1 MSAPNAALMG
11 RVRDRVT
18 EIITDPKPVLG
29 QWADPCVC
37 GAPRWEHAGGNR
49 SGRHAPTV
57 GTPNGCKRWAENKIE
72 ALAWRA
78 VEADGRKMLPDFK
91 RHDRAQNPG
100 QPVTPG
106 QLRVRPSDGDT
117 CKRQVWYRNFPPEDY
132 RPLPTDERAATIGTA
147 LHKSLL
153 DAWAALYPWRL
164 IEHEVTIPGL
174 DRNGRLDSFD
184 PLTGVLDDVKTAG
197 TWKWD
202 LIGDEGPTEG
212 TWNQAAIYALALSRA
227 GHTVRTI
234 RLRYIH
240 REKGYEE
247 KFERTYTD
255 MMGRTALRD
264 LTALASVLDAY
275 RQAVDDGDTELAE
288 DLIPEREGR
297 SHNAFPCSFCPARG
311 HCWSIDRATAL
322 GRSPESFTI
331 LGPAPADDA
340 VAATLAEYDA
350 ARKAETAGKNAKAF
364 AKSLLDGIDHGT
376 YGEWVYAVTTQNPKD
391 SGAYIRLLQ
400 ENYDMPAEFRP
411 ALSDLPQPTRREERI
426 AVKRVRAA
434 KREATKAKAAE
445 VADAEP
451 TSGPD
456 TAGEA
461 GAA

>member
-1 MSAPNAALMG
+1 MSTAAKAALMG

-18 EIITDPKPVLG
+18 EILTATSPVIG
-29 QWADPCVC
+29 PFADPCHC
-37 GAPRWEHAGGNR
+37 GAPRWEHAGRNR
-49 SGRHAPTV
+49 SGRHAPTN
-57 GTPNGCKRWAENKIE
+57 GTPPNGCKRWSEDRIE

-78 VEADGRKMLPDFK
+78 ANADGRKMLPDFK
-91 RHDRAQNPG
+91 RWDRSINPG

-132 RPLPTDERAATIGTA
+132 RPLPTDDRAATMGTLA
-147 LHKSLL
+147 HKGLL
-153 DAWAALYPWRL
+153 EAWAALYPWRL

-202 LIGDEGPTEG
+202 LIGDDGPTVG

-227 GHTVRTI
+227 GHKVRLI

-247 KFERTYTD
+247 IFEQPYTD
-255 MMGRTALRD
+255 MMGRAALRD
-264 LTALASVLDAY
+264 LTALASVLDSY

-288 DLIPEREGR
+288 ELIPEREGR

-331 LGPAPADDA
+331 LGPTPADDA
-340 VAATLAEYDA
+340 IAATLAEYDV
-350 ARKAETAGKNAKAF
+350 ARKAETAGKNDKAAAKA
-364 AKSLLDGIDHGT
+364 LLDGIDHGT
-376 YGEWVYAVTTQNPKD
+376 YGEWVYGATSTNRKD
-391 SGAYIRLLQ
+391 TAAYVRLLQ
-400 ENYDMPAEFRP
+400 ENYELPPAVRP
-411 ALSDLPQPTRREERI
+411 ALGDIPHPETRSESI

-434 KREATKAKAAE
+434 KREAKAKAA
-445 VADAEP
+445 AP
-451 TSGPD
+451 TSTASGTDD
-456 TAGEA
+456 TGSA